1 MAKRRA
7 KPTEC
12 VLPELNV
19 PDGFFVDY
27 YAAYGRSFPWRKE
40 NTSPFGILVAE
51 ILLKQ
56 THANKV
62 AKVWPS
68 LVDQYRDADELA
80 AADPRQLLTT
90 IAELGFGNQ
99 RTSALIELASSIRQ
113 AGDVPDRVED
123 LLNLPY
129 VGIYTAH
136 AVACFAFDQRVPVVD
151 LSVIRVI
158 SRVTGI
164 NAPTDIRRA
173 PLVWDVAWAALPQQD
188 VKEHNYGLLDF
199 AAAICKPRGPICE
212 GCVTAAE
219 CAYAVQTP
227 EVSTRP

>member
-1 MAKRRA
+1 MEKGGAKRTGYV
-7 KPTEC
+7 P
-12 VLPELNV
+12 PEINI
-19 PDGFFVDY
+19 PDRFFVDY
-27 YAAYGRSFPWRKE
+27 YAACGRSFPWRKE

-51 ILLKQ
+51 VLLKQ

-68 LVDQYRDADELA
+68 LVKQYRDADDLA
-80 AADPRQLLTT
+80 AANPRRLLAT
-90 IAELGFGNQ
+90 IEELGFANQ

-123 LLNLPY
+123 LLSLPY

-136 AVACFAFDQRVPVVD
+136 AVACFAFGRRVPVVD

-173 PLVWDVAWAALPQQD
+173 PLVWEIAWAVLPQQD

-199 AAAICKPRGPICE
+199 AAATCKSRVPLCE
-212 GCVTAAE
+212 RCAIASE
-219 CAYAVQTP
+219 CAYPEQTL
-227 EVSTRP
+227 EIEGGA

>member
-1 MAKRRA
+1 MEKRGAKQ
-7 KPTEC
+7 TEY

-19 PDGFFVDY
+19 PDGFFTNY
-27 YAAYGRSFPWRKE
+27 HAAHGRSFPWRKE

-68 LVDQYRDADELA
+68 LVNQYRDADELA
-80 AADPRQLLTT
+80 AADPHQLLTT

-99 RTSALIELASSIRQ
+99 RTSALIELASSIKQ
-113 AGDVPDRVED
+113 SGDVPYGVKD

-158 SRVTGI
+158 SRITGV
-164 NAPTDIRRA
+164 NAPKDIRRA
-173 PLVWDVAWAALPQQD
+173 PLIWGVAWAALPQQD

-199 AAAICKPRGPICE
+199 AAAICKPRGPICD
-212 GCVTAAE
+212 GCVIAAE
-219 CAYAVQTP
+219 CAYAMQIL